1 MILILA
7 PESDLHARRVAQETA
22 LLGEIT
28 RFLDWRRAGRGTC
41 ASMCFDSAG
50 LGRSVR
56 ASADVPELDLGD
68 VRAVWNRPPGFPA
81 ISEGVLNDEHRQF
94 ALHEW
99 QDLAEGMIQ
108 SLTPVA
114 RVVSPSCAEHA
125 ATKPA
130 QLAAALR
137 GGLRVPHTLITSDPG
152 KAAEFIERHAGRVVH
167 KAMTGPRNLFLETRL
182 WQESDRSALRQ
193 LPLAPTIFQEL
204 IEGPKDIRVTI
215 VGDEVYAAAIDS
227 SRSRAGL
234 DSRLDMDVPVE
245 PFELPD
251 RAITLLLA
259 LMRDFGLLFA
269 TVDLKMTADGELYFL
284 ELNPQGQFLY
294 IEILTGQPIAAAL
307 ARLLATA

>member
-1 MILILA
+1 
-7 PESDLHARRVAQETA
+7 
-22 LLGEIT
+22 
-28 RFLDWRRAGRGTC
+28 
-41 ASMCFDSAG
+41 
-50 LGRSVR
+50 
-56 ASADVPELDLGD
+56 
-68 VRAVWNRPPGFPA
+68 
-81 ISEGVLNDEHRQF
+81 
-94 ALHEW
+94 
-99 QDLAEGMIQ
+99 MIQ

-137 GGLRVPHTLITSDPG
+137 GGLRVPHTLITSDPR

-251 RAITLLLA
+251 RAITLVLA
-259 LMRDFGLLFA
+259 LMRDLGLLFA

-307 ARLLATA
+307 AQLLATA